1 MTTTPVID
9 FHNHIGRFGYL
20 AMDDDPDRFLRIMDT
35 AGVDIACV
43 FCIWY
48 GDFIRGNDITAQYVS
63 RHPDRFVGAGYISPA
78 YPEDNIAELERIFDK
93 LALKFLKLYPK
104 FTAAK
109 VLDDDAYI
117 PVFEWANDRGI
128 VIMSHHDDWPKPL
141 KYINLARQFP
151 NVKWVISHGGNGLL
165 AQQEAVEAA
174 QTTPNIYLE
183 ISSSW
188 GDHKTIQFLTEGAG
202 DDRLLFGSDMP
213 EQDVRHH
220 IGRVL
225 TADISN
231 ESKRKIL
238 GLNAAKL
245 LEISV

>member
-1 MTTTPVID
+1 MYPRFTP
-9 FHNHIGRFGYL
+9 
-20 AMDDDPDRFLRIMDT
+20 T
-35 AGVDIACV
+35 
-43 FCIWY
+43 
-48 GDFIRGNDITAQYVS
+48 
-63 RHPDRFVGAGYISPA
+63 
-78 YPEDNIAELERIFDK
+78 
-93 LALKFLKLYPK
+93 
-104 FTAAK
+104 K
-109 VLDDDAYI
+109 VLDDDAYVPI
-117 PVFEWANDRGI
+117 LEWANDRGI
-128 VIMSHHDDWPKPL
+128 VVMSHHDDWPKPL